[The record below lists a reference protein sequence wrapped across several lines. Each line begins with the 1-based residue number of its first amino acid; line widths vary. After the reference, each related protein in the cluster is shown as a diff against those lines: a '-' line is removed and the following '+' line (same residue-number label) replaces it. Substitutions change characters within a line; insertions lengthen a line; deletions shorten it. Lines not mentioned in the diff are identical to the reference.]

1 MWALTLAQV
10 PVTLVGYGT
19 PNEAGVRLLDE
30 KMVDVVLV
38 LLVATSILGPL
49 MTELFTP
56 WRIKQE
62 ASTKAA
68 RMV

>member
-1 MWALTLAQV
+1 MKQ
-10 PVTLVGYGT
+10 GY
-19 PNEAGVRLLDE
+19 LLDE

>member
-10 PVTLVGYGT
+10 PATLVGYET

-30 KMVDVVLV
+30 KMVDVVL
-38 LLVATSILGPL
+38 SILGPL

-68 RMV
+68 SMV